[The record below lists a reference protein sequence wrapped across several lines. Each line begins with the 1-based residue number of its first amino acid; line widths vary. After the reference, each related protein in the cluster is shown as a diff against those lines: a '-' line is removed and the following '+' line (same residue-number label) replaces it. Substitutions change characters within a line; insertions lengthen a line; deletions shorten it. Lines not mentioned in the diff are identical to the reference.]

1 MKYHDH
7 HFHPID
13 YALMVRGLRL
23 DAASSIEEMLGMVA
37 DRASRVD
44 GALIGHRFNEESF
57 ADARLPSAADI
68 DSVVS
73 DRPVLVF
80 RQCGHIAVA
89 NSAAL
94 ALAGIDGST
103 GDPEGGSF
111 DRDLRGHP
119 TGVLRE
125 KAIGSVAEAV
135 EPLAAQPSDDDLLEA
150 LAELPAMGIGSI
162 TGIVSAGVGFSEGQ
176 DDVDLLV
183 RLAPRLPIGIDV
195 LVICQR
201 PAELAEAALRLE
213 RAEGNVR
220 FHGWKDFTDG
230 SLGGHTAALHQ
241 PYADQPDNRGMITL
255 EHRRAMEMGQAS
267 LDLGGMVALH
277 AIGDRAN
284 DLVLDIMADLIAG
297 GADPAHL
304 RVEHASLLSDRAIQR
319 FADLRVTASVQPAFI
334 ESDAPWIEKR
344 LGEDRLAMAYPF
356 RSLVEAGVTVI
367 GGSDAPV
374 EHPDPGPAISAAT
387 HRPDLNSEQRLNRE
401 QAERLFEPLLS

>member
-7 HFHPID
+7 HFHPVD
-13 YALMVRGLRL
+13 YALMLGGLRL
-23 DAASSIEEMLGMVA
+23 DAASSLEGVLGMLA

-57 ADARLPSAADI
+57 ADARLPSASDI

-73 DRPVLVF
+73 DRPVLIF

-94 ALAGIDGST
+94 AVAGIDDTTS
-103 GDPEGGSF
+103 DPESGSF
-111 DRDLRGHP
+111 DRDRRGHP

-125 KAIGSVAEAV
+125 NAIRSVAEAV
-135 EPLAAQPSDDDLLEA
+135 EPLAAHPSDEDILEA
-150 LAELPAMGIGSI
+150 LAGLPTMGIGSI
-162 TGIVSAGVGFSEGQ
+162 TGIVSAGSGLTGGHDE
-176 DDVDLLV
+176 VDLLV
-183 RLAPRLPIGIDV
+183 RLAPRLPIEIDV
-195 LVICQR
+195 LVICQQ
-201 PAELAEAALRLE
+201 PSELAGAALRLG
-213 RAEGNVR
+213 RAEGSVR
-220 FHGWKDFTDG
+220 FHGWKDFSDG

-255 EHRRAMEMGQAS
+255 EQGRAIEMGQAS
-267 LDLGGMVALH
+267 LDLGGMVAIH

-284 DLVLDIMADLIAG
+284 DLVLDIMSDLISG
-297 GADPAHL
+297 GADPARL
-304 RVEHASLLSDRAIQR
+304 RVEHASLLSDRAIHR
-319 FADLRVTASVQPAFI
+319 FADLQVTASVQPAFI
-334 ESDAPWIEKR
+334 DSDAPWIEKR

-374 EHPDPGPAISAAT
+374 EHPDPAPAISSAT
-387 HRPDLNSEQRLNRE
+387 DRPDLNPEQRLTRE
-401 QAERLFEPLLS
+401 QAERLFEPVLR